1 MLAAGTKVVGG
12 TNPRKAGQTI
22 DLGGSEVPVF
32 GTVADAMTET
42 GADVSVVFVP
52 PAGTKDAVI
61 EAVDAGMPL
70 VSVVC
75 GSPRASVHDTAVLW
89 AHASAAGNS
98 TRIVSPNCRASPR
111 RESPTRASS
120 RPTSPP
126 RGGDFL

>member
-1 MLAAGTKVVGG
+1 MAIFLTEQSRVIVQGVTGSEGRRHGARMLAAGTKVVGG

-61 EAVDAGMPL
+61 EAVDA
-70 VSVVC
+70 
-75 GSPRASVHDTAVLW
+75 RN
-89 AHASAAGNS
+89 AARHRDHRGRS
-98 TRIVSPNCRASPR
+98 GARHGGALGARQ
-111 RESPTRASS
+111 
-120 RPTSPP
+120 
-126 RGGDFL
+126 RGG